1 MDSPLEICRKSRR
14 TGMTLTHCLKMLI
27 RASMGTDQNVLSTKL
42 DSSKLVLEDCA
53 GWIDRLADQG
63 LVDPG
68 EWEIQVTT
76 IRNVWSG
83 ATIYALPATVTALR
97 GRKGDVLIDEAAW
110 VPNLREV
117 IASAKPLAMWG
128 GKLSLISSV
137 FPSPN
142 YFTSLCRSGEWD
154 LLEIPLAS
162 AVDQG
167 LYHRICEETGRPE
180 PTDQDCQAWIDDL
193 IRSAGASADHE
204 YNCLES
210 TDGGVWIGVDS
221 RLRDIPVIHL
231 DQGSWHG
238 QITQVSGAHSIGVDV
253 GGSGTVTAI
262 VTADSQ
268 GICAAWE
275 LIGWNQTKVAELI
288 KSIVTDETVAIAV
301 DTNGIGLG
309 LADILES
316 EGVQIKRT
324 PNRAEWFRSTC
335 LQYLTAI
342 LTGTFWG
349 ISDQQFL
356 IDHAGADVNK
366 GSVNLRHS
374 GDRHCE
380 LVPASAMAW
389 QYRPSSNRDLSIWDL

>member
-1 MDSPLEICRKSRR
+1 
-14 TGMTLTHCLKMLI
+14 MTLTHCLKMLI

-42 DSSKLVLEDCA
+42 ESSKLVLEDCA

-137 FPSPN
+137 FPVPN

-154 LLEIPLAS
+154 LLEIPLRG
-162 AVDQG
+162 AVAQG
-167 LYHRICEETGRPE
+167 LYHRICQETGQPE
-180 PTDQDCQAWIDDL
+180 PTPEQCDEWVDDL
-193 IRSAGASADHE
+193 IRTAGTSADHE

-210 TDGGVWIGVDS
+210 TDGGNWVGADS
-221 RLRDIPVIHL
+221 RLRDIPVIQL
-231 DQGSWHG
+231 DQGVWRD
-238 QITQVSGAHSIGVDV
+238 QVTPVSGEHSIGVDV
-253 GGSGTVTAI
+253 GGSGTVTAL
-262 VTADSQ
+262 VAADSQ
-268 GICAAWE
+268 GVCAAWE
-275 LIGWNQTKVAELI
+275 LIGWNQTIVADLI
-288 KSIVTDETVAIAV
+288 EYLANDDTTAIAI

-309 LADILES
+309 LADILEAR
-316 EGVQIKRT
+316 GVSIRRT
-324 PNRAEWFRSTC
+324 PNQSGWFRSTC

-342 LTGTFWG
+342 LTGAFWG
-349 ISDQQFL
+349 ISDQQFMV
-356 IDHAGADVNK
+356 DHSGAEVTK
-366 GSVNLRHS
+366 GSVSLRKS

-389 QYRPSSNRDLSIWDL
+389 QYRPGSGDSAGLSIWVDIWGCELG